1 MKTLFRNLVLK
12 SIAISFF
19 CTLSLEGQNITSASK
34 RGNIS
39 VAKFL
44 NSIVQIQNTRTG
56 YSKLKTIEQTNIK
69 TSVPTLVIDV
79 RTIDTSLYSSKF
91 HYLSSFKAGDELDD
105 FELVAYDFNK
115 NGKNEV
121 ILTNQDYRNPYA
133 EQWGVGIYEMGTDL
147 TMKKIYQYSDFLIL
161 GGLAYGDINNDGRME
176 VVFQPTNKDSVFTLF
191 YSQSAND
198 QLPSK
203 YFGQLD
209 SAGPHERLRQPRLR
223 NVDDDSDLELIYYT
237 EHFPPYPVS
246 GRFNEIVKYN
256 TSKNRFEIVYSY
268 NLPTYTEGFSFGDFD
283 MDGKPNFATGSID
296 GSLFIYEHETGN
308 NYSVI
313 RIESL
318 PTKNAYLTAFTN
330 DLDGN
335 GKPELWIGGDFYDNG
350 IGYTRLIAYEFVKD
364 NQYAP
369 VYQIDLKGVFS
380 FYAGN
385 IQIVDMDNDGKDEIL
400 LCIDQLV
407 LIFKYQKPDYQ
418 LWYVKWNESALA
430 GLNSVV
436 YSAFAVDLDG
446 DKKKDILIVKDI
458 LDPIK
463 GLLVYS
469 SIYKNDVATSVKGD
483 NNVVPSGYELF
494 QNYPNP
500 FNSETI
506 IRYVLPKASDVKI
519 QIYNILGKEVRNLH
533 RNKEEPGDH
542 VARWDGK
549 DREAKDLPSGVY
561 FIRFQANQFTKTVKA
576 LVLK

>member
-1 MKTLFRNLVLK
+1 MKTLFRDPVLK
-12 SIAISFF
+12 SIAISLF
-19 CTLSLEGQNITSASK
+19 CTLSLEGQNITSVST

-39 VAKFL
+39 VTKL
-44 NSIVQIQNTRTG
+44 SNGIVQIQNTRTG

-91 HYLSSFKAGDELDD
+91 HYLSSFKAGMETDD

-121 ILTNQDYRNPYA
+121 ILSNQDYRNPFA
-133 EQWGVGIYEMGTDL
+133 EQWGVGIYEMGSGS
-147 TMKKIYQYSDFLIL
+147 TMEKIYQFPDSLIL
-161 GGLAYGDINNDGRME
+161 GGLAYGDMNNDGKME
-176 VVFQPTNKDSVFTLF
+176 VVFQPTIKDSAFTFF

-203 YFGQLD
+203 YFGQFD

-223 NVDDDSDLELIYYT
+223 NVDDDPDLELIYYT
-237 EHFPPYPVS
+237 EHFPPYPLS

-256 TSKNRFEIVYSY
+256 TSKNKFEIAYSY
-268 NLPTYTEGFSFGDFD
+268 KLPTYTAGFSFDDFD

-313 RIESL
+313 RIDSL

-335 GKPELWIGGDFYDNG
+335 GKPELWIGGDFYDNE

-446 DKKKDILIVKDI
+446 DKKKDILMVKDI

-469 SIYKNDVATSVKGD
+469 SIYKNDVATSVRSD
-483 NNVVPSGYELF
+483 NSVVPSGYELF

-500 FNSETI
+500 FNNSTMIEFQ
-506 IRYVLPKASDVKI
+506 LPKQSFVNITLYDV
-519 QIYNILGKEVRNLH
+519 LGKEITTITKDIFDSGRHNVRWNGKNALG
-533 RNKEEPGDH
+533 EEAASGMYI
-542 VARWDGK
+542 ARLISPQYSK
-549 DREAKDLPSGVY
+549 SIKIL
-561 FIRFQANQFTKTVKA
+561 FQK
-576 LVLK
+576 